1 MRIGIVNDS
10 SMALEALRR
19 VVADMPFHE
28 VAWLARDGMEAI
40 ARNSEDK
47 PDLILMDLIMPG
59 IDGAET
65 TRRIMQQSPCPILV
79 VTASV
84 ESNMAL
90 AFEALSAGAVDVT
103 KVPDGSESDRS
114 LQKKISDI
122 ARVLGK
128 HDYRATSITRSAAHT
143 GDERK
148 LLIAI
153 GASTG
158 GPAAVT
164 EVLKAL
170 PSDIPAAIVV
180 VVHIDKEFAPG
191 MAEWMN
197 AMVALPV
204 RLIHEGEQ
212 PSVGKVLLAG
222 TNEHLILTADQAL
235 CYTPE
240 PQHTPY
246 RPSVDT
252 LFFSIAQHWQ
262 GDAIAVL
269 LTGMGRDGAE
279 GLKAIRDHGW
289 HTITQ
294 DEKSSVVY
302 GMPKA
307 AAGIGAAVDILS
319 LEKIGPALMNL
330 IEKRRHKFTGT
341 HGGQHVQ

>member
-1 MRIGIVNDS
+1 MRIGIVNDCA
-10 SMALEALRR
+10 MTLEVLRR
-19 VVADMPFHE
+19 IVSDMPFHE
-28 VAWLARDGMEAI
+28 VAWLAKDGMGAI
-40 ARNSEDK
+40 AKNSEDK

-59 IDGAET
+59 LDGAET
-65 TRRIMQQSPCPILV
+65 TRRIMQHSPCPILV
-79 VTASV
+79 VTASI
-84 ESNMAL
+84 ESNMAM
-90 AFEALSAGAVDVT
+90 AFEALSAGAIDVT
-103 KVPDGSESDRS
+103 KVPDGSEGDRT

-128 HDYRATSITRSAAHT
+128 HDYRATSTAQGSPRPD
-143 GDERK
+143 GGRK

-158 GPAAVT
+158 GPAAVI

-170 PSDIPAAIVV
+170 PTDIPAAIVV

-197 AMVALPV
+197 TMVPLPV
-204 RLIHEGEQ
+204 RLIREGEQ
-212 PSVGKVLLAG
+212 PRTGRVLLAS
-222 TNEHLILTADQAL
+222 TNEHLILTADQTL

-240 PQHTPY
+240 PRHTPY

-252 LFFSIAQHWQ
+252 FFFSITQHWH

-279 GLKAIRDHGW
+279 GLKAIRNHGW
-289 HTITQ
+289 HTIAQ

-307 AAGIGAAVDILS
+307 AAGIGAAIEILS
-319 LEKIGPALMNL
+319 LERIGPALISY
-330 IEKRRHKFTGT
+330 IEKRRHKLTGT
-341 HGGQHVQ
+341 HGGHHVQ

>member
-1 MRIGIVNDS
+1 MRIGIVNDCT
-10 SMALEALRR
+10 MALESLRR
-19 VVADMPFHE
+19 IVASMPSHE

-40 ARNSEDK
+40 TRNSEDK

-59 IDGAET
+59 MDGAEA

-84 ESNMAL
+84 ESNLAL
-90 AFEALSAGAVDVT
+90 AFEALSAGALDVT
-103 KVPDGSESDRS
+103 KLPDGLESDSS
-114 LQKKISDI
+114 LKKKISDI

-128 HDYRATSITRSAAHT
+128 HDYRATSIARGTPRPDD
-143 GDERK
+143 GRK

-158 GPAAVT
+158 GPAAVV
-164 EVLKAL
+164 EILKAL
-170 PSDIPAAIVV
+170 PPDIPAAIVV

-197 AMVALPV
+197 TMVPLPV
-204 RLIHEGEQ
+204 RLIREGEH
-212 PSVGKVLLAG
+212 PSAGQVLLAS
-222 TNEHLILTADQAL
+222 TNEHLILTPEQTL

-240 PQHTPY
+240 PRHTPY
-246 RPSVDT
+246 RPSVNT
-252 LFFSIAQHWQ
+252 FFFSIAQHWH
-262 GDAIAVL
+262 GDTLAVL

-289 HTITQ
+289 HTIAQ

-307 AAGIGAAVDILS
+307 AAGLGAAIEILS
-319 LEKIGPALMNL
+319 LERIGPALISF
-330 IEKRRHKFTGT
+330 IEKRRHKLTGT
-341 HGGQHVQ
+341 HGGHHVQ